1 MADLNP
7 EPIETAIARGDST
20 LRFGCENGRENGPY
34 DLDAFSIMRGAQ
46 RIPPV
51 AIRVDGQLIVATF
64 AAPLEDGDQL
74 M

>member
-7 EPIETAIARGDST
+7 ESIELARGRGDST
-20 LRFGCENGRENGPY
+20 LRFACNNGRENGPY
-34 DLDAFSIMRGAQ
+34 DLDDFSIMRGAQ

-51 AIRVDGQLIVATF
+51 SIRVEGQMIVATF
-64 AAPLEDGDQL
+64 AAPLEAGDQL